1 MMKVLKSLLL
11 LVVMLL
17 TAGEISAQIKDPT
30 TWKVTAIRK
39 FGNKFEIFFNVKLAP
54 NWHIYALDPGGDG
67 SSIAPSFTFAPNK
80 NIKLVGKMRETTRPT
95 EEVMDGIDGKMR
107 FFSGE
112 ATFVQE
118 VEVLGT
124 AVVKVNGKH
133 EYQVCTDQMCLP
145 PKTKAFSVS
154 IKP

>member
-1 MMKVLKSLLL
+1 MKLIKSLLL
-11 LVVMLL
+11 LVAMFF

-30 TWKVTAIRK
+30 TWTVTAKRK
-39 FGNKFEIFFNVKLAP
+39 FGNRFEVFFQVKLAP

-67 SSIAPSFTFAPNK
+67 SSIAPSFTFTANK
-80 NIKLVGKMRETTRPT
+80 NVKLIGKMKETSKPK
-95 EEVMDGIDGKMR
+95 EEVMEGIDGKMR

-112 ATFVQE
+112 VTFVQE
-118 VEVLGT
+118 VEVSGT
-124 AVVKVNGKH
+124 AVVKVKGKH

-145 PKTKAFSVS
+145 PKTKDFAVS